1 MIDPLGAGGL
11 PPAGAAS
18 FVDHLRRAAPELLPG
33 GVPGALAPAPDPA
46 PHGTTIVALTHASG
60 VLIAGDRRATMG
72 NLIASRD
79 IDKVFVTD
87 DASAVGI
94 AGTAGI
100 AVELARLFTVEL
112 EHYEKIEGVSL
123 TLDGKANRLAGMVR
137 ANLGAALQGL
147 AAVPLLV
154 GYDTL
159 IADPARAGR
168 IVSFDV
174 TGGRYGEHA
183 GYHAVGSGSLFAR
196 AALKRLHRPDG
207 DGGQALATAV
217 EALYDAAEDD
227 TATGG
232 PDTARGIY
240 PTAVDLTADGAR
252 VLGREEI
259 AAACDRLIAR
269 RHAAGGRAT
278 GEADSPGTDTAQGQE
293 RDR

>member
-1 MIDPLGAGGL
+1 MIGPLGVSGL

-18 FVDHLRRAAPELLPG
+18 FVDHLRRTAPELLPA
-33 GVPGALAPAPDPA
+33 GVPGARAPAPDPA
-46 PHGTTIVALTHASG
+46 PHGTTIVALTHTHG

-72 NLIASRD
+72 NLIASRE

-87 DASAVGI
+87 DHSAIGI

-112 EHYEKIEGVSL
+112 EHYEKIEGVPL

-159 IADPARAGR
+159 VADPSRAGR

-183 GYHAVGSGSLFAR
+183 GFHAVGSGALFAR
-196 AALKRLHRPDG
+196 AALKRLHRPGADG
-207 DGGQALATAV
+207 AEALTAAV
-217 EALYDAAEDD
+217 EALYDAADDD

-240 PTAVDLTADGAR
+240 PTAVDLTAAGAR
-252 VLGREEI
+252 VLGHDEI
-259 AAACDRLIAR
+259 AAVANRLIAR
-269 RHAAGGRAT
+269 RIAAGGRAVSDPAAGGAAT
-278 GEADSPGTDTAQGQE
+278 GPEQEAG
-293 RDR
+293 R

>member
-1 MIDPLGAGGL
+1 MIGPLGVAGL

-18 FVDHLRRAAPELLPG
+18 FVDHLRRTAPELLPAS
-33 GVPGALAPAPDPA
+33 VPGADAPAPDPA
-46 PHGTTIVALTHASG
+46 PHGTTIVALTHTRG

-79 IDKVFVTD
+79 IDKVFLTD
-87 DASAVGI
+87 DHSAIGI

-112 EHYEKIEGVSL
+112 EHYEKIEGVPL

-154 GYDTL
+154 GYDTSV
-159 IADPARAGR
+159 ADPARAGR
-168 IVSFDV
+168 IVSFDL

-183 GYHAVGSGSLFAR
+183 GYHAVGSGALFAR
-196 AALKRLHRPDG
+196 AALKRLHDPDA
-207 DGGQALATAV
+207 DGAAALAAAV
-217 EALYDAAEDD
+217 EALYDAADDD

-240 PTAVDLTADGAR
+240 PTAVDLTVEGAR
-252 VLGREEI
+252 VLARDEI
-259 AAACDRLIAR
+259 AAACDALIAR
-269 RHAAGGRAT
+269 RTAAGGRAV
-278 GEADSPGTDTAQGQE
+278 PGPAAGDAGNGAGQE
-293 RDR
+293 PVR